1 MGPGFESLKVHQNED
16 HPNGWSFNFI
26 APFLRKASLF
36 AAGKKPLPLFF
47 HKKTTIFRW
56 SFFFMSALRIF
67 PGRHQPS
74 IVRMK
79 LLNYR
84 VRNGNGWDQLI
95 INTDYLKVTQTLSS
109 SCTLKT
115 EQKIY
120 IATKIPLRSS
130 PRSISISQLN
140 MLPCLHP

>member
-1 MGPGFESLKVHQNED
+1 
-16 HPNGWSFNFI
+16 
-26 APFLRKASLF
+26 
-36 AAGKKPLPLFF
+36 
-47 HKKTTIFRW
+47 
-56 SFFFMSALRIF
+56 MSALRIF

-95 INTDYLKVTQTLSS
+95 INTDYLKVH
-109 SCTLKT
+109 CTLKT

-120 IATKIPLRSS
+120 IANED
-130 PRSISISQLN
+130 SIKVKPSIY
-140 MLPCLHP
+140 